1 MRLSFWLFVAVA
13 GGFVHLLLLIADRE
27 IEAGV
32 NRLAEVKF
40 APHSLLDAAPDLKL
54 ESAHSP
60 YMRNEQ

>member
-13 GGFVHLLLLIADRE
+13 GGFVHLLLLIADHE

-40 APHSLLDAAPDLKL
+40 VPHSLLDAAPDLKL

>member
-40 APHSLLDAAPDLKL
+40 ESHDLVDAAPDLKL

-60 YMRNEQ
+60 YLRNER

>member
-40 APHSLLDAAPDLKL
+40 APHNLLDAAPDLKL

-60 YMRNEQ
+60 YVRNEQ